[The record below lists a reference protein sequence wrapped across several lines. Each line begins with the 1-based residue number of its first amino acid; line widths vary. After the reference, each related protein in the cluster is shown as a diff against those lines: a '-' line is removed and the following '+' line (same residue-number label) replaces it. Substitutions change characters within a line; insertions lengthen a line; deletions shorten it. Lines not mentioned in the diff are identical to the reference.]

1 MQDTAVVFTHFEFLA
16 NREMDMDEIDDLEAT
31 QAHHAAPKQ
40 SMLMLFYNYAIL
52 MKTWFH
58 TRFCDYFQG
67 SQLFWWY
74 LKP

>member
-40 SMLMLFYNYAIL
+40 SMLKLFYNGAIL
-52 MKTWFH
+52 MKTSRDSMIIFKEVNCSAA
-58 TRFCDYFQG
+58 T
-67 SQLFWWY
+67 
-74 LKP
+74 